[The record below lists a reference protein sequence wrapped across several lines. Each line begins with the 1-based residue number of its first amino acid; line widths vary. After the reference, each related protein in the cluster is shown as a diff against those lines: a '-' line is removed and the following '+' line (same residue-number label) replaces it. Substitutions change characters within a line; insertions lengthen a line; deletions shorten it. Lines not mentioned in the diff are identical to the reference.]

1 MIIKQR
7 LLRNDSGSVKLFVC
21 LVIVDD
27 SGYGIW
33 GMMETD
39 EFYRQER
46 WEKSGAL

>member
-1 MIIKQR
+1 MISNKR
-7 LLRNDSGSVKLFVC
+7 LLRNDSGSVELFVC